1 MELRTVATF
10 LRVAELQS
18 FSKAAEQLGYS
29 QAAVTV
35 QIKQLEQELGTP
47 LFERIGRRIKLT
59 EHGKQF
65 IPHAQELLKV
75 AQKAVAFVQDHQEPA
90 GKLRIGTAE
99 SLSISVLPAI
109 LLEFTRRCP
118 RVETSIHTGL
128 IPDLFHMVRQNDV
141 DLLYFLDKRTYF
153 PEWVKVFERP
163 EPIVFVASSS
173 HPFVGQGKL
182 SLKKLLTQPLVLTE
196 QGISYRYDL
205 EQILAAKNLELHPY
219 LETGNTDLV
228 VQMLLQ
234 HTGISFLPRYVVQRY
249 LEAGQLSTLQVDC
262 PKIQMWSQLVY
273 HKNKWVTPQMQV
285 FIDLL
290 RQTVG
295 PSPAGAS

>member
-1 MELRTVATF
+1 MELRTAATF

-47 LFERIGRRIKLT
+47 LFERIGRHIKLT
-59 EHGKQF
+59 EHGAQF
-65 IPHAQELLKV
+65 IPYAQELLKV
-75 AQKAVAFVQDHQEPA
+75 AQKASTLMQDHQEPT

-99 SLSISVLPAI
+99 SLSISVLPPI

-128 IPDLFHMVRQNDV
+128 IPDLFHMVRQNNV

-163 EPIVFVASSS
+163 EPIVFVASAS

-182 SLKKLLTQPLVLTE
+182 SLKKLLTQPMVLTE

-234 HTGISFLPRYVVQRY
+234 HTGISFLPRYVVQHY
-249 LEAGQLSTLQVDC
+249 LDAGQLSTLQVDC

-273 HKNKWVTPQMQV
+273 HKNKWVTPQMQI

-295 PSPAGAS
+295 PSPTLK

>member
-1 MELRTVATF
+1 M
-10 LRVAELQS
+10 
-18 FSKAAEQLGYS
+18 
-29 QAAVTV
+29 
-35 QIKQLEQELGTP
+35 
-47 LFERIGRRIKLT
+47 
-59 EHGKQF
+59 
-65 IPHAQELLKV
+65 

-295 PSPAGAS
+295 PSLRGHRKSPIHSTHSMGGGFSFEKTAVLFSSDGQICSILLQTSPIFKLFVRLSVVLPPPHCIECRKTVPFFSEKHH